1 MNLIVTLYLDF
12 VELQA
17 TNGRFMK
24 MNDWIQKLDDFL
36 KIREKELLKNAGSVS
51 HKQAIEKQI
60 INTKNIEKLRIKN
73 IFLTLIER

>member
-1 MNLIVTLYLDF
+1 
-12 VELQA
+12 
-17 TNGRFMK
+17 MK